1 MDDREEL
8 ENLKAELQGIH
19 QRFKNVA
26 PSDGGLRVER
36 GESQS
41 KKRKLQNPDH
51 PHKKLPDITKKR
63 PKKHKINTVNVMVL
77 RQQ

>member
-26 PSDGGLRVER
+26 PSDCGLRVER
-36 GESQS
+36 GESQP

-51 PHKKLPDITKKR
+51 PHKKLPGITKKR
-63 PKKHKINTVNVMVL
+63 PKKKPVK
-77 RQQ
+77 

>member
-36 GESQS
+36 GESQP

-51 PHKKLPDITKKR
+51 P
-63 PKKHKINTVNVMVL
+63 MA
-77 RQQ
+77 